1 MREKTLLLVYGEGGH
16 RAQMRRFYAKIEND
30 VCEKGLRVVGLC
42 EKGDEI
48 DLFKNY
54 VSPPFRDKYSWI
66 RTAVVTPV
74 NLFRVF
80 HLIFSIFLKYK
91 VVGVVSTGP
100 GLSILPSVFF
110 KLLGAKVVFIETWSR
125 FETQSL
131 TGRVMYFI
139 ADRFYYQNKSL
150 GRFYPS
156 GKYGG
161 LL

>member
-30 VCEKGLRVVGLC
+30 ASVRGLRVIGLC

-48 DLFKNY
+48 GFFKNY
-54 VSPPFRDKYSWI
+54 ISPPFRDKYSWV
-66 RTAVVTPV
+66 RTVVVTPV
-74 NLFRVF
+74 NLIRAVGRV
-80 HLIFSIFLKYK
+80 FSIFLHYK
-91 VVGVVSTGP
+91 VVGVISTGP
-100 GLSILPSVFF
+100 GLSILPSIIF
-110 KLLGAKVVFIETWSR
+110 KLLGAKIVFIETWSR

-131 TGRVMYFI
+131 TGRIMYFI

-150 GRFYPS
+150 ERFYPS
-156 GKYGG
+156 GRYGG